1 MRLAFAAT
9 AHKFQG
15 QTVQKPMCLVVDLM
29 TVREPAQAY
38 VMLSRVQELDQVF
51 IVEKLPV
58 DKLKPSNVA
67 LRTLHRIAVFCSSGI
82 VMTKTESELHF

>member
-15 QTVQKPMCLVVDLM
+15 QTVQKPMCLVV
-29 TVREPAQAY
+29 EP
-38 VMLSRVQELDQVF
+38 DQSF

-67 LRTLHRIAVFCSSGI
+67 LKEVNQLKEITVLHMLDDTADNSLTGDFRLARP
-82 VMTKTESELHF
+82 H